1 MKCPKCG
8 LVNPD
13 DAQRCQCGYDFELMK
28 QLTSYLGQSATKT
41 PEEAETIEDLFQR
54 PQKVQPGEGH
64 SLARRYGDAYRI
76 GKGLARMGRLA
87 KGLGLTLGVMTFLVA
102 LLLAGGNYPSG
113 LSPTTK
119 VLAASVLGIVVAVPV
134 FLLGELVG
142 ALGQVL
148 QATLDTAVNT
158 SPFLDGTQKSQLLR

>member
-1 MKCPKCG
+1 MKCPRCG
-8 LVNPD
+8 ALNPD

-64 SLARRYGDAYRI
+64 SLVRRYGDAYRI

-87 KGLGLTLGVMTFLVA
+87 KGLGLTLGVLTFLVA
-102 LLLAGGNYPSG
+102 VLLASSNYPPG
-113 LSPTTK
+113 LSVATK
-119 VLAASVLGIVVAVPV
+119 VLAASLLGILVAVSV

-142 ALGQVL
+142 ASGQVL
-148 QATLDTAVNT
+148 QVTLDTAVNT
-158 SPFLDGTQKSQLLR
+158 SPFLDDTQKSQILR